1 MLYHRPHSILKCN
14 YFILRGL
21 EFTLET
27 TDISA
32 SLSLINEMAQVE
44 QGRIK
49 GFSVKN
55 GENGHFITFEA
66 QFSGRHKKLHRQK
79 FEYALSIAEETV
91 SLHSSDEEKQKEKV

>member
-1 MLYHRPHSILKCN
+1 MV
-14 YFILRGL
+14 FIFVTLTLFEWLQDKLMKGHGDKL

-49 GFSVKN
+49 SFSVKN

-66 QFSGRHKKLHRQK
+66 QFSGRHKKLHR
-79 FEYALSIAEETV
+79 
-91 SLHSSDEEKQKEKV
+91 